1 MAKHYSGKR
10 AAGRKPVGK
19 RALSLLMALVMS
31 LSLVQITAFAV
42 ETTGTTQQNAE
53 IGTQGETMTYE
64 GGKVVLSKTVKKSDT
79 GPNDFNITLEVTV
92 KDETIQTPVS
102 GASVVLVLDR
112 SNSMNGNFSTVRTAA
127 KDFARTLL
135 EKSGNEIAVVG
146 FGNNYDSVPAFTTK
160 LDEANKAIEGA
171 TQLYGNNQK
180 GGTNIQ
186 AGVYAARKA
195 MEAAATENKIIVI
208 FSDGAP
214 TFSYFLEGKWTGCKK
229 YGLLHFGGS
238 GKLTGGYSYT
248 NSFNVDNLAGD
259 GRDFNCTEYARYTC
273 DHGYTRVD
281 ATGKETNNGVPAIY
295 EAKLAKDA
303 GATIYGVY
311 LGSDENA
318 ASTLKDVATSDKHF
332 YSTGNLNGL
341 ADIFG
346 GIVESVV
353 ATQAGAVTDPMG
365 EHIQLGTISNITG
378 LASTEDGLTWDVGSN
393 LVSDENGVRVYR
405 VTYPIT
411 LLTGEE
417 GFEEGKEY
425 ATNGKTTFSYTINNE
440 VKTVDFD
447 VPTVKGTV
455 PTYGYRVEYYL
466 QGDAALA
473 DYKNYTKVEKDTF
486 IGPDTKLHTTVSAPA
501 GYAEK
506 YDSQNYTF
514 EKGETQITIAAGENV
529 MKLYYKLAEVEP
541 AKVTYT
547 VEYYLEK
554 ESGYDKMTPDYTV
567 NGEQETVGQI
577 TIQGLYEAGFENV
590 PAGYELDRATLDFDG
605 VEPGEHSFTDG
616 QVFKLYY
623 KLAEVEPGK
632 VTYTVNY
639 FLEKDYGYNKMA
651 PDYTVNG
658 EQETV
663 GQITIK
669 DLYEAG
675 FENVPAGYELDRA
688 TLDFDGVAP
697 GEHSFTDGQVFNLYY
712 KLAPI
717 PMPEYTVEYY
727 LKDSDTDKYEV
738 KYSETFQAEF
748 GEVTIA
754 ALKAAWTENVPED
767 VKLDA
772 YVLDEDMLAEGYDG
786 IAPGTH
792 DFKEDG
798 QVFKLYY
805 KLAEVEPEGPFTYWV
820 KHIYMNGMLVD
831 GVKDEYFENV
841 EAGTKV
847 VPAELNTYLDY
858 TVNGVKHVYQ
868 VEKLDPD
875 VETFITENDQV
886 FTIYY
891 QRNDPT
897 PEYITVTVNYVEK
910 DNISNVLH
918 NSKSE
923 QFELVGGVA
932 AYDVTGLKFNSL
944 TKGGTTYS
952 YDSADAALTG
962 KVESDLTITLY
973 YKAESNT
980 PVNPPVG
987 PTVTYYS
994 VTVNYYDKASGE
1006 SIHTPYTDSKASGS
1020 SYDVTAQDKI
1030 AIEGYTYVETA
1041 GDALTGTLNGNKV
1054 INVYY
1059 SKTTDI
1065 DDDNTPTTP
1074 ADPGTDIEE
1083 PDVPVSPAQPP
1094 KTGDSMGL
1102 WIAAAMVSGMGLVW
1116 ISLSGKKREEEV

>member
-42 ETTGTTQQNAE
+42 EETPQPSQDQVMAGEWFQTVNGVVDANGEKANTGVTN
-53 IGTQGETMTYE
+53 
-64 GGKVVLSKTVKKSDT
+64 GKGFTLSKTIEQT
-79 GPNDFNITLEVTV
+79 GENAFDITLTVETTQTVTTSDAAVQLVIDTSGSMARCAVCGKEQHGYFDSCENTTSRMYETRKAIAGAGGFLDQLLAGNKSGGKIWVSVVKFASKAYTVCDWTDISENGGLEAV
-92 KDETIQTPVS
+92 KD
-102 GASVVLVLDR
+102 
-112 SNSMNGNFSTVRTAA
+112 
-127 KDFARTLL
+127 
-135 EKSGNEIAVVG
+135 AV
-146 FGNNYDSVPAFTTK
+146 NK
-160 LDEANKAIEGA
+160 LRAD
-171 TQLYGNNQK
+171 
-180 GGTNIQ
+180 GGTNLE
-186 AGVYAARKA
+186 AGLMLARNRLSMDKV
-195 MEAAATENKIIVI
+195 K
-208 FSDGAP
+208 
-214 TFSYFLEGKWTGCKK
+214 
-229 YGLLHFGGS
+229 
-238 GKLTGGYSYT
+238 
-248 NSFNVDNLAGD
+248 
-259 GRDFNCTEYARYTC
+259 
-273 DHGYTRVD
+273 
-281 ATGKETNNGVPAIY
+281 
-295 EAKLAKDA
+295 
-303 GATIYGVY
+303 
-311 LGSDENA
+311 NA
-318 ASTLKDVATSDKHF
+318 ASKYTVLLTDGEPTYRVTKDFPNTDKIDSDTTSDGSGSSCSEAERNEAKTMATQVKALSKLYTICYSVSGDVLYGVDKCEHCDKTQREHEKVWYPFYGSVYYCRDNSGNTYKSTAVTIGDYLRDEIATPAVTVDGKTTNYAFNANETEAVNNAFKNIATSAVE
-332 YSTGNLNGL
+332 GMNG
-341 ADIFG
+341 
-346 GIVESVV
+346 
-353 ATQAGAVTDPMG
+353 AGTFVTDPMG
-365 EHIQLGTISNITG
+365 QFIKL
-378 LASTEDGLTWDVGSN
+378 
-393 LVSDENGVRVYR
+393 SDEEKTRLGAISGVSVDVNTIKWNLDPKAA
-405 VTYPIT
+405 VTTDGEGGAKTYKYTLTYSIT
-411 LLTGEE
+411 LDTAARGFESNTNYPTNGRTFLTIPAEE
-417 GFEEGKEY
+417 GAASE
-425 ATNGKTTFSYTINNE
+425 
-440 VKTVDFD
+440 VDFNI
-447 VPTVKGTV
+447 PGVKGTV
-455 PTYGYRVEYYL
+455 PTVEYTVNYFL
-466 QGDAALA
+466 DLGGEMGYPREAQHSKEFSVPVGTTEVQILDL
-473 DYKNYTKVEKDTF
+473 YNETLGFKNVPANYVLDEAMDDWGGVRPGTHTF
-486 IGPDTKLHTTVSAPA
+486 APVF
-501 GYAEK
+501 
-506 YDSQNYTF
+506 N
-514 EKGETQITIAAGENV
+514 
-529 MKLYYKLAEVEP
+529 LYYKQAE
-541 AKVTYT
+541 
-547 VEYYLEK
+547 
-554 ESGYDKMTPDYTV
+554 
-567 NGEQETVGQI
+567 I
-577 TIQGLYEAGFENV
+577 
-590 PAGYELDRATLDFDG
+590 
-605 VEPGEHSFTDG
+605 
-616 QVFKLYY
+616 
-623 KLAEVEPGK
+623 EPGK

-675 FENVPAGYELDRA
+675 FESVPAGYELDRA

-754 ALKAAWTENVPED
+754 ALKAAWTENVPAD
-767 VKLDA
+767 VNLDA
-772 YVLDEDMLAEGYDG
+772 YVLDADMLAEGYDG

-910 DNISNVLH
+910 DNISNVLR
-918 NSKSE
+918 NSQSE

-1006 SIHTPYTDSKASGS
+1006 TIHTPYTDSKASGTT
-1020 SYDVTAQDKI
+1020 YDVTAQDKI
-1030 AIEGYTYVETA
+1030 AIEGYTYVETS

-1065 DDDNTPTTP
+1065 DDGDTP
-1074 ADPGTDIEE
+1074 ANPGTDIGDD
-1083 PDVPVSPAQPP
+1083 DVPVTPAKPP

-1102 WIAAAMVSGMGLVW
+1102 WIAAAMVSGMGLIW
-1116 ISLSGKKREEEV
+1116 LSLSGKKREEEV

>member
-1 MAKHYSGKR
+1 MANHYSGKR

-42 ETTGTTQQNAE
+42 EEITNYRVVEQGTEVSDNAGLVT
-53 IGTQGETMTYE
+53 IKKTATHKTDDQFDIN
-64 GGKVVLSKTVKKSDT
+64 LSLTVKKT
-79 GPNDFNITLEVTV
+79 EETTVTNNPAH
-92 KDETIQTPVS
+92 I
-102 GASVVLVLDR
+102 VLVMDR
-112 SNSMNGNFSTVRTAA
+112 SNSMEENSGRFANARKAAKTFVSALLKGNDTENDNGNR
-127 KDFARTLL
+127 
-135 EKSGNEIAVVG
+135 IAVVG
-146 FGNNYDSVPAFTTK
+146 FGTKADTGTAFSNDVEKLNGWIESATK
-160 LDEANKAIEGA
+160 AYKNSDD
-171 TQLYGNNQK
+171 

-186 AGVYAARKA
+186 AGIH
-195 MEAAATENKIIVI
+195 EAQRLLKNDGFTGKKIIVV
-208 FSDGAP
+208 FSDGMP
-214 TFSYFLEGKWTGCKK
+214 TYSYRYVNTAEVTKCHIEWFPPYEHVVDKYELTGIWHFDYNDRVGSGSGYGYRDDFWNNDYPYVSYTCKNHRWEK
-229 YGLLHFGGS
+229 TGYITVKDDLKTNGDATIAEAKIAKDNGTEIYSVYLGGS
-238 GKLTGGYSYT
+238 DEQQNKNALETMKGIVSDAEKNFLSTNKMEDLAKLFGQIAQTITTETSGLKVSDPMGDFIT
-248 NSFNVDNLAGD
+248 LGNVQAL
-259 GRDFNCTEYARYTC
+259 
-273 DHGYTRVD
+273 VD
-281 ATGKETNNGVPAIY
+281 AGVIT
-295 EAKLAKDA
+295 LAKDGRSFTWILANTPAANVTEDKTA
-303 GATIYGVY
+303 GTTTYTLTYPVT
-311 LGSDENA
+311 LNA
-318 ASTLKDVATSDKHF
+318 AAPEF
-332 YSTGNLNGL
+332 
-341 ADIFG
+341 
-346 GIVESVV
+346 ESGK
-353 ATQAGAVTDPMG
+353 A
-365 EHIQLGTISNITG
+365 
-378 LASTEDGLTWDVGSN
+378 
-393 LVSDENGVRVYR
+393 
-405 VTYPIT
+405 YP
-411 LLTGEE
+411 
-417 GFEEGKEY
+417 
-425 ATNGKTTFSYTINNE
+425 TNGTTTLTYYVTGDTTARTLN
-440 VKTVDFD
+440 FD
-447 VPTVKGTV
+447 VPTVT
-455 PTYGYRVEYYL
+455 
-466 QGDAALA
+466 A
-473 DYKNYTKVEKDTF
+473 TKA
-486 IGPDTKLHTTVSAPA
+486 TTP
-501 GYAEK
+501 
-506 YDSQNYTF
+506 
-514 EKGETQITIAAGENV
+514 
-529 MKLYYKLAEVEP
+529 EP
-541 AKVTYT
+541 EKVTYT

-590 PAGYELDRATLDFDG
+590 PTGYELDRATLDFDG
-605 VEPGEHSFTDG
+605 VEPGEHPFTDG

-623 KLAEVEPGK
+623 KVAEVEPEK
-632 VTYTVNY
+632 VSYTVNY

-1006 SIHTPYTDSKASGS
+1006 TIHTPYTDSKASGTT
-1020 SYDVTAQDKI
+1020 YDVTAQDKI
-1030 AIEGYTYVETA
+1030 AIEGYTYVETS

-1065 DDDNTPTTP
+1065 DDGDTPTTP
-1074 ADPGTDIEE
+1074 AEPGSDIGDD
-1083 PDVPVSPAQPP
+1083 DVPTTPAQPP